1 MIGQERGTKNFAICF
16 VVKVSML
23 TECTYVG
30 LLDSFEYSSSCMVT
44 WLKDL
49 LMEVT
54 AKFAISS
61 VLVLDFCVI
70 V

>member
-1 MIGQERGTKNFAICF
+1 MGDSVNKTDKRAK
-16 VVKVSML
+16 KVSVL

-30 LLDSFEYSSSCMVT
+30 LLDSFEYSPTCMVA

-49 LMEVT
+49 LMEVA